1 LLAADGFIRS
11 LLDAWW
17 GRHILETPR
26 RCVILF
32 LRCGLWLLHFCSRL
46 DPGSVESN
54 RPDFER
60 KARLVLSVQARVSR
74 QGVIRRYREWLPE
87 IPDDAI
93 ATIGEGETPLIEAT
107 RISERV
113 GARLFLKFEG
123 MNPTASFKDRGM
135 TVAMSRAAAMGSRA
149 CVCASTGNTAASAS
163 AYAARAG
170 MECFVVVPAGK
181 IALGKA
187 VQVLAHGARI
197 VQIEGNFDAALKL
210 SKRIAEELGDVT
222 LVNSVNP
229 DRIEGQKTA
238 AFEVA
243 EALGDPPEAVALPV
257 GNAGNI
263 TSYWKGFREWRGAG
277 HATSAPRMLGF
288 QAEGA
293 SPLVAGHDFES
304 PETVASAI
312 RIGSPASK
320 EGALSAARESG
331 GLIESVTDWEILA
344 AQEMLAQEEGVFCE
358 PASAAGIAGLLK
370 LASQGRGPE
379 GNVVSVLT
387 GHGLKDP
394 DVILGR
400 VQLPDS
406 VPATFE
412 AVAGSMER

>member
-1 LLAADGFIRS
+1 
-11 LLDAWW
+11 
-17 GRHILETPR
+17 
-26 RCVILF
+26 
-32 LRCGLWLLHFCSRL
+32 
-46 DPGSVESN
+46 
-54 RPDFER
+54 
-60 KARLVLSVQARVSR
+60 
-74 QGVIRRYREWLPE
+74 
-87 IPDDAI
+87 
-93 ATIGEGETPLIEAT
+93 
-107 RISERV
+107 
-113 GARLFLKFEG
+113 
-123 MNPTASFKDRGM
+123 
-135 TVAMSRAAAMGSRA
+135 
-149 CVCASTGNTAASAS
+149 
-163 AYAARAG
+163 

-187 VQVLAHGARI
+187 VQILAHGARI

-210 SKRIAEELGDVT
+210 SQQVATELGDVT

-243 EALGDPPEAVALPV
+243 EVLGDPPDALALPV

-263 TSYWKGFREWRGAG
+263 TSYWKGFREWRGSG
-277 HATSAPRMLGF
+277 HAGLVPRMLGF

-331 GLIESVTDWEILA
+331 GLIESVTDAEILA
-344 AQEMLAQEEGVFCE
+344 AQEMLAQEEGIFCE
-358 PASAAGIAGLLK
+358 PASAAGVAGLVK
-370 LASQGRGPE
+370 LAGEGRVPE
-379 GNVVSVLT
+379 GTVVSVLT

-400 VQLPDS
+400 VQLPDPL
-406 VPATFE
+406 PATFE
-412 AVAGSMER
+412 AVAALMDRPS

>member
-1 LLAADGFIRS
+1 MG
-11 LLDAWW
+11 
-17 GRHILETPR
+17 
-26 RCVILF
+26 
-32 LRCGLWLLHFCSRL
+32 
-46 DPGSVESN
+46 
-54 RPDFER
+54 
-60 KARLVLSVQARVSR
+60 VQARVFK
-74 QGVIRRYREWLPE
+74 QGVVERYRGWLPD
-87 IPDDAI
+87 IPDDAV
-93 ATIGEGETPLIEAT
+93 ATIGEGGTPLIEAPT
-107 RISERV
+107 LSGRV

-135 TVAMSRAAAMGSRA
+135 TVAMSRAVAAGSRA
-149 CVCASTGNTAASAS
+149 CVCASTGNTAASAA

-170 MECFVVVPAGK
+170 VECFVVVPAGK

-197 VQIEGNFDAALKL
+197 VQVEGNFDAALKL
-210 SKRIAEELGDVT
+210 SQRIAKELGDVT

-243 EALGDPPEAVALPV
+243 EVLGGPPDALALPV

-263 TSYWKGFREWRGAG
+263 TSYWKGFREWREAG
-277 HATSAPRMLGF
+277 HADSVPRMLGF

-312 RIGSPASK
+312 RIGSPASGK
-320 EGALSAARESG
+320 GALAAARDSG
-331 GLIESVTDWEILA
+331 GLIESVTDMEILA
-344 AQEMLAQEEGVFCE
+344 AQEVLAREEGVFCE
-358 PASAAGIAGLLK
+358 PASAAGIAGLVK
-370 LASQGRGPE
+370 LASEGRGPD
-379 GNVVSVLT
+379 GTVVSVLT

-400 VQLPDS
+400 VQLPDP

-412 AVAGSMER
+412 AVTAFMRNSVS

>member
-1 LLAADGFIRS
+1 MDVG
-11 LLDAWW
+11 
-17 GRHILETPR
+17 
-26 RCVILF
+26 
-32 LRCGLWLLHFCSRL
+32 
-46 DPGSVESN
+46 
-54 RPDFER
+54 
-60 KARLVLSVQARVSR
+60 ARVFG
-74 QGVIRRYREWLPE
+74 QGVIERYRGWLPE

-93 ATIGEGETPLIEAT
+93 ATIGEGGTPLIEAPT
-107 RISERV
+107 ISGRI

-135 TVAMSRAAAMGSRA
+135 TVAMSRAVAAGSRA
-149 CVCASTGNTAASAS
+149 CVCASTGNTAASAA
-163 AYAARAG
+163 AYAARGG

-187 VQVLAHGARI
+187 VQVLAHGAKI

-210 SKRIAEELGDVT
+210 SQRIAKEMGDVT

-238 AFEVA
+238 AFEVT
-243 EALGDPPEAVALPV
+243 ETLGRPPDAVALPV

-263 TSYWKGFREWRGAG
+263 TSYWKGFSEWRRSGRAD
-277 HATSAPRMLGF
+277 AAPRMLGF

-320 EGALSAARESG
+320 EGALTAARDSG
-331 GLIESVTDWEILA
+331 GLIESVTDAEILA

-370 LASQGRGPE
+370 LAGEDRAPE
-379 GNVVSVLT
+379 GTVVSVLT

-400 VQLPDS
+400 VQLPDP

-412 AVAGSMER
+412 AVVEFMGKAP

>member
-1 LLAADGFIRS
+1 MKGQ
-11 LLDAWW
+11 
-17 GRHILETPR
+17 
-26 RCVILF
+26 
-32 LRCGLWLLHFCSRL
+32 
-46 DPGSVESN
+46 
-54 RPDFER
+54 
-60 KARLVLSVQARVSR
+60 LVLGVQTRVSR
-74 QGVIRRYREWLPE
+74 QGVIRRYRKWLPE
-87 IPDDAI
+87 IADDAI

-107 RISERV
+107 RISDRV
-113 GARLFLKFEG
+113 GARLFLKVEG

-135 TVAMSRAAAMGSRA
+135 TVAMSRAAATGSRA
-149 CVCASTGNTAASAS
+149 CVCASTGNTAASAA

-187 VQVLAHGARI
+187 VQILAHGAQI

-210 SKRIAEELGDVT
+210 SRRIAEELGDVT

-243 EALGDPPEAVALPV
+243 EALGDPPHAVALPV

-263 TSYWKGFREWRGAG
+263 TSYWKGFCEWRGAG
-277 HATSAPRMLGF
+277 HAGSAPHMLGF

-331 GLIESVTDWEILA
+331 GLIESVTDGEILA
-344 AQEMLAQEEGVFCE
+344 AQEMLARVEGVFCE

-370 LASQGRGPE
+370 LTSEGRGPE
-379 GNVVSVLT
+379 GTVVSVLT

-400 VQLPDS
+400 VQLPDP
-406 VPATFE
+406 VPATLE
-412 AVAGSMER
+412 AVAGRMER